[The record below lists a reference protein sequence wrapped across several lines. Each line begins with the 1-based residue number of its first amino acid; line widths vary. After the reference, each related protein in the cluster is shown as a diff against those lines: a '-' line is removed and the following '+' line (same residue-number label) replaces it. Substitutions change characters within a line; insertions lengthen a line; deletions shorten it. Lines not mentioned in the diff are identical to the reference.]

1 MVKPNEEM
9 LLPSEDVGFLAILCE
24 FWSWEHPQPT
34 SKRAQ
39 SEQGKGHGGP
49 DDHEIASKMI
59 LTLTPGRHRVKW
71 TT

>member
-1 MVKPNEEM
+1 MVKPNEAV
-9 LLPSEDVGFLAILCE
+9 LFSSEDVGFLEILGV

-49 DDHEIASKMI
+49 DDDETASKMI
-59 LTLTPGRHRVKW
+59 LTLTPGRHRLKW
-71 TT
+71 IT